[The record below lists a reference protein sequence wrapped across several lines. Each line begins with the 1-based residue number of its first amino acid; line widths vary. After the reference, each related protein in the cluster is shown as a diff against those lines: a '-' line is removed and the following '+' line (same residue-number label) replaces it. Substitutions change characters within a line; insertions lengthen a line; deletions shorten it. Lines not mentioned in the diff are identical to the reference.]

1 VSTPSTPSTPSSASD
16 NSSESS
22 GEPQP
27 RDAANWAQLVA
38 KLKVSNVP
46 AGAVNLNVDGRQ
58 VVGPLQGFG
67 PMWQK
72 TYRVRLSGAEVTP
85 AAVIQVWKAEFPR
98 FQPPQ
103 NRMFPAVAGVQPG
116 QIVLMNATM
125 RGMPVNSG
133 LMVLYADDESFT
145 LMTPEGCPEAGWI
158 TCSAYV
164 EDGATVAQVQTI
176 GRSNDPIYE
185 IGFRVVGAR
194 EQEKIWIHVLKS
206 LAAHYGVNAQVR
218 LRKTCVDPRIQWAQ
232 FGNVWQNAT
241 IRSML
246 YALTAPLR
254 GRRKQST
261 P

>member
-1 VSTPSTPSTPSSASD
+1 MSTPSTPSPASD
-16 NSSESS
+16 DSSEH
-22 GEPQP
+22 EP
-27 RDAANWAQLVA
+27 RDAAHWAQLVA

-72 TYRVRLSGAEVTP
+72 TYQVRLSGITVTP
-85 AAVIQVWKAEFPR
+85 TAVIEVWKAEFPK

-164 EDGATVAQVQTI
+164 EDGATVAQVRTI

-185 IGFRVVGAR
+185 IGFRLVGAR
-194 EQEKIWIHVLKS
+194 EQEKIWMHVLKS
-206 LAAHYGVNAQVR
+206 LAAYYGVNALVR
-218 LRKTCVDPRIQWAQ
+218 LRKSCEDPRIQWAQ
-232 FGNVWQNAT
+232 LGNVWQNAT
-241 IRSML
+241 VRSML

-254 GRRKQST
+254 GPRKQSAR
-261 P
+261 